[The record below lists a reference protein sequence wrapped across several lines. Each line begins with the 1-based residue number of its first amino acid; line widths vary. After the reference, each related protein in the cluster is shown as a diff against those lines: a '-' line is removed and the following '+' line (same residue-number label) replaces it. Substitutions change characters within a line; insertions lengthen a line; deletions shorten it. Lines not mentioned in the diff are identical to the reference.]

1 MYTDLTISEYAWLA
15 TEIASYSPDVIPYF
29 ARALGLHESPPC
41 DEAKEQFVLK
51 MLLTWNKKMVKLCAE
66 TKTEMELRRVLARK
80 LLELGYELCCS
91 SNHDAFKD
99 VPVENQEIL
108 RQEMVAN
115 FEKLAREVDIHGK
128 YIIVLL
134 LHCYYFVLTFTHNI
148 NNKANWL
155 Y

>member
-1 MYTDLTISEYAWLA
+1 MYLYTDLTISEYAWLA
-15 TEIASYSPDVIPYF
+15 TEIASYSPDIIPYF
-29 ARALGLHESPPC
+29 AKALDLTDEYINPPGG
-41 DEAKEQFVLK
+41 EAIAREQFVLK
-51 MLLTWNKKMVKLCAE
+51 MLLTWNEKMVKLCAE
-66 TKTEMELRRVLARK
+66 TKTEMEIRRVLARK

-134 LHCYYFVLTFTHNI
+134 LHCYYFVLTFTQH
-148 NNKANWL
+148 
-155 Y
+155 